1 MAAIKSIVGSPK
13 RDPCEFR
20 DKLGDI
26 LRKTEVSF
34 VSCHVL
40 YCGNAQ
46 LGLMYSIVAMHNLGQ
61 LGPTEIVVS
70 LSFSYS
76 EILVFLETNL
86 RF

>member
-1 MAAIKSIVGSPK
+1 M
-13 RDPCEFR
+13 RDPCEFQ

-34 VSCHVL
+34 VSYHVL

-46 LGLMYSIVAMHNLGQ
+46 LG
-61 LGPTEIVVS
+61 PTEILVS

-76 EILVFLETNL
+76 EVLVFLETNL

>member
-1 MAAIKSIVGSPK
+1 M
-13 RDPCEFR
+13 
-20 DKLGDI
+20 GDI

-46 LGLMYSIVAMHNLGQ
+46 LGLMYTSVAMQNLGQ
-61 LGPTEIVVS
+61 LDPTEILVR

-76 EILVFLETNL
+76 EILVFFTD
-86 RF
+86 